1 MAILSYAF
9 VTVSNRIHINI
20 CTSSSIS
27 QQDKPVISSTLTNF
41 PDIATFMYGY
51 VGYLAL
57 LHNFT
62 KRDKKLFSPR
72 PSHTTLKGEGGFGMI
87 SPATWLK

>member
-1 MAILSYAF
+1 
-9 VTVSNRIHINI
+9 
-20 CTSSSIS
+20 
-27 QQDKPVISSTLTNF
+27 
-41 PDIATFMYGY
+41 MYGY